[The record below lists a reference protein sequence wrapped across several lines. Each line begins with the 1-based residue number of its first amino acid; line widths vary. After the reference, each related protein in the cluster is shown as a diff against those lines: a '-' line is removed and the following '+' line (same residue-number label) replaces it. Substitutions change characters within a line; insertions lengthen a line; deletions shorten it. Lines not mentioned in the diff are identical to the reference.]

1 MRPLGFHSLVKS
13 STSLPVHIRR
23 QIAAAGLSTQ
33 VDPIQDALMKEECL
47 LVDENDNVTGHAS
60 KRHCH
65 RLGSTLSHKTVKVIQ
80 GLS

>member
-1 MRPLGFHSLVKS
+1 MRPLGFNSLVKS
-13 STSLPVHIRR
+13 SISIPVQIGR
-23 QIAAAGLSTQ
+23 QIAAVGLSTQ

-65 RLGSTLSHKTVKVIQ
+65 RLGSTQSHRTV
-80 GLS
+80 S